1 MQMIEYVRSRDDR
14 EKFPAESK
22 VAASLSAAMYERGV
36 VLNTLGSQ
44 SALVGDCTVFFPA
57 LTIGESDL
65 EQGVSVLREVLE
77 DQHGRW

>member
-1 MQMIEYVRSRDDR
+1 MQMVEYVRSRDGR
-14 EKFPAESK
+14 EKLPPESD
-22 VAASLSAAMYERGV
+22 VAASLTAAMYERGV

-57 LTIGESDL
+57 LTIGETDL
-65 EQGVSVLREVLE
+65 EHGVRVLREVLE

>member
-1 MQMIEYVRSRDDR
+1 MQMVEYVQPRDGR
-14 EKFPAESK
+14 QKFPPESN

-57 LTIGESDL
+57 LTIGESNL
-65 EQGVSVLREVLE
+65 EQGVSVLREALE
-77 DQHGRW
+77 EQHGRW